1 MFLSGKESNL
11 NLNMFK
17 YINILWRSSFSSL
30 LCLLFG
36 CVCFPL
42 QASLFYFS
50 PSFLQ
55 TPLCCF
61 HRGVVVLKNL
71 KNSKFTSLRVKAHP
85 GKKEKRKR
93 KDGMWWE
100 RRERAGCSSC
110 CFFSSKKK
118 NKKIYQWESRSVFS
132 AAGGFLASKKLL
144 RKKKRGGEE
153 EKKSARVKVCD
164 SETRKPT
171 QAEIDDSK
179 SILCSISRSVFCL
192 EFTRVCSSVSS
203 LRRA

>member
-71 KNSKFTSLRVKAHP
+71 KNSKFTSLCVKAHP
-85 GKKEKRKR
+85 GKKRKKEKEKTGCDERGESARAVPRVVSLAVKKKIKKYISESRGVFFQPRVDFWHLKSCCVKRK
-93 KDGMWWE
+93 
-100 RRERAGCSSC
+100 
-110 CFFSSKKK
+110 
-118 NKKIYQWESRSVFS
+118 
-132 AAGGFLASKKLL
+132 
-144 RKKKRGGEE
+144 EE
-153 EKKSARVKVCD
+153 EKKKKKALESKFV
-164 SETRKPT
+164 T
-171 QAEIDDSK
+171 QRPESPPR
-179 SILCSISRSVFCL
+179 LRSMTPNPFSVQYLDPF
-192 EFTRVCSSVSS
+192 SVSS
-203 LRRA
+203 SPACAAPCPL